1 MIHFF
6 RDMPLFCPIF
16 YSGTE
21 KNTRNRRFY
30 GIRCFSSNADNR
42 TRTCTVA
49 HQILN
54 LARLPIPPYPQG
66 KPCIPMKSGEV
77 WPEDTDQTTILYQ
90 MTTFLVNHYREF
102 SENEI
107 PIKVTF
113 HWLGESTPMNK
124 VKRAATLSF
133 QGLRLFFLH
142 ERAGIRTP
150 DNLIKSQVLYHLSYT
165 PVSAPA
171 KPENWASWIR
181 TSDCRSQSPVPYRL
195 AIAHQRLALTPLH
208 AGAPFSYAFLNKNM
222 AMSTYK
228 ACATSI

>member
-49 HQILN
+49 HQNLN

-150 DNLIKSQVLYHLSYT
+150 DNLIKSHLL
-165 PVSAPA
+165 
-171 KPENWASWIR
+171 K
-181 TSDCRSQSPVPYRL
+181 
-195 AIAHQRLALTPLH
+195 
-208 AGAPFSYAFLNKNM
+208 
-222 AMSTYK
+222 
-228 ACATSI
+228 CA